1 MRPIVKLLTLV
12 ASIVLIPTVVS
23 AQAVI
28 AGTVKDSSGAVLPG
42 VTVEAA
48 SPALI
53 EKIRTHVTD
62 GTGQYRIED
71 LRPGVYSV
79 TFTLQGFNAFK
90 REGIELTGQFT
101 ATINAEL
108 KVGTLAETITVT
120 GETPV
125 VDIQS
130 ARREMTLNNDVLK
143 AIPTARSYGA
153 MVTVVPGV
161 NTNLNDVVSGT
172 ATTQFPIHGG
182 RNNEGRLMIDG
193 LNIGNPPGGN
203 QPASYIADV
212 GNAQEVT
219 FTTAGGLGESETAGL
234 VMNVVPKTGGNS
246 TIGSVAYSGSGEAL
260 QSNNYTDELKA
271 QGLTTPIPLTKVYD
285 LNGAIGGPIK
295 KDRIWYFVNARTQ
308 GNTKKIANVY
318 NNLNAGDPTK
328 WLYSPDLTNQA
339 YNDRTSENVSLRLTW
354 QATPRNK
361 IGGFWDEQANCR
373 KCTGLTTGITDPPR
387 VSPEARGS
395 GQTKPLRVPQVTWSS
410 PVTNKLL
417 LDAGFGGIYY
427 GWGNFERDPNPTH
440 DLIAVTEQCAAPI
453 TATNRT
459 GCDANGGIPGLVY
472 RSQDYGNNRAGSY
485 SWRAS
490 ASYVT
495 GRQSVKVGYQGT
507 YLSDIRTWAGNSQN
521 LAFRL
526 NNGVP
531 NQLTE
536 YISPWVNNALG
547 AWHAVF
553 VQDQYTA
560 GKLTLQG
567 ALRFDHSSSWY
578 PEQTEGPS
586 RFFPQA
592 VVIPETKGVT
602 GYKDIT
608 PRMGVAY
615 DLFGN
620 GRTAVKANLGKYLEG
635 MGLGSTWGNA
645 NPTLRM
651 PLSPGVSTFGPAG
664 VTRAWTDANNNFI
677 PDCNLQ
683 DPNLQ
688 DLRSAGGD
696 FCAAL
701 QNRAFGT
708 ATLTNNFDPALLTG
722 WGVRSSDWT
731 LGASVQ
737 QQLSARSS
745 VEIAYT
751 RRWYRGFTV
760 TDNLATA
767 NSDWQEYSI
776 TAPSDPRL
784 PGGGGYVVSGLY
796 DLNPTKFGQVN
807 NFIELAEH
815 HDLGEWKNN
824 FNGVDVTLNV
834 RLRNGW
840 TFQGGTSTGQGA
852 GDNCEVR
859 RNLPELTGNLIQG
872 LPGINTSPVNTTN
885 PYCKVD
891 YGWLTQFR
899 ALSNYVIPKIDVQ
912 FSGVFQSKPGPILA
926 ANWAAPSSAVT
937 QALGRAP
944 AGNPANV
951 TINLLAPGEM
961 YGDRLNQLDF
971 RVGKIF
977 RFGRTRTLVSADL
990 YNALNSSAVLTYNNA
1005 FVPGGTW
1012 LQPQTVLTA
1021 RLIKFAAEIT
1031 F

>member
-1 MRPIVKLLTLV
+1 MRPIVRILALLV
-12 ASIVLIPTVVS
+12 SIVLLPTLVS

-42 VTVEAA
+42 VTVEAT

-53 EKIRTHVTD
+53 EKVRTHVTD

-71 LRPGVYSV
+71 LRPGVYAI
-79 TFTLQGFNAFK
+79 TYTLQGFNTFK
-90 REGIELTGQFT
+90 REGIELTGSFT
-101 ATINAEL
+101 ATVNVEL
-108 KVGTLAETITVT
+108 KVGALTETITVS
-120 GETPV
+120 GESPV

-130 ARREMTLNNDVLK
+130 ARREVTINNDVLK

-246 TIGSVAYSGSGEAL
+246 TTGSVAYSGSGEAL
-260 QSNNYTDELKA
+260 QSDNYTDELKA

-285 LNGAIGGPIK
+285 LNGAVGGPIK
-295 KDRIWYFVNARTQ
+295 RDRVWYFVNARTQ
-308 GNTKKIANVY
+308 GSEKKIANVY
-318 NNLNAGDPTK
+318 YNLNAGDATK
-328 WLYSPDLTNQA
+328 WLYSPDLNNQA
-339 YNDRTSENVSLRLTW
+339 YNDRKSENVSLRLTW
-354 QATPRNK
+354 QVTPRNK

-373 KCTGLTTGITDPPR
+373 TCTGLTTGITDPPR
-387 VSPEARGS
+387 VSPEARGV
-395 GQTKPLRVPQVTWSS
+395 GMTKPLRVPQVTWSS
-410 PVTNKLL
+410 PYTNKLL

-440 DLIAVTEQCAAPI
+440 DLINVVEQCPA
-453 TATNRT
+453 
-459 GCDANGGIPGLVY
+459 GCAANGGIPGLVY

-490 ASYVT
+490 AAYVT
-495 GRQSVKVGYQGT
+495 GRQSFKVGYQGT
-507 YLSDIRTWAGNSQN
+507 YLSDIRTWSDNTQN
-521 LAFRL
+521 LQYRVA
-526 NNGVP
+526 NGVP

-536 YISPWVNNALG
+536 YISPWINNALG

-553 VQDQYTA
+553 VQDQWTA
-560 GKLTLQG
+560 GRVTLQG

-586 RFFPQA
+586 RLLPQS
-592 VVIPETKGVT
+592 VVIPETKGVS

-608 PRMGVAY
+608 PRMGAAY

-635 MGLGSTWGNA
+635 QGNSNNWANA
-645 NPTLRM
+645 NPTLRF
-651 PLSPGVSTFGPAG
+651 PVSPGVTTFGPPG
-664 VTRAWTDANNNFI
+664 VTRTWTDRNSDFKV
-677 PDCNLQ
+677 DCDLLN
-683 DPNLQ
+683 PNAQ
-688 DLRSAGGD
+688 STTVD
-696 FCAAL
+696 FCGAL
-701 QNRAFGT
+701 QNQAFGT
-708 ATLTNNFDPALLTG
+708 PTFTRNFDPALLTG
-722 WGVRSSDWT
+722 WGVRASDWT

-737 QQLSARSS
+737 QQLTARSS
-745 VEIAYT
+745 VEVAYT

-760 TDNLATA
+760 IDNLAA
-767 NSDWQEYSI
+767 SNSEYQQYSI
-776 TAPSDPRL
+776 TAPLDPRL

-796 DLNPTKFGQVN
+796 DISPTKFGQVN
-807 NFIELAEH
+807 ELVEDSVQ
-815 HDLGEWKNN
+815 HDLGNWKNN

-859 RNLPELTGNLIQG
+859 ASLPELSVNLIQG

-899 ALSNYVIPKIDVQ
+899 ALSNYVIPKIDIQ
-912 FSGVFQSKPGPILA
+912 FSGVFQSKPGALLA
-926 ANWAAPSSAVT
+926 ANWAAPASVVQ

-944 AGNPANV
+944 AGNVPNV

-971 RVGKIF
+971 RVGKVL
-977 RFGRTRTLVSADL
+977 RFGRTRTLISADL

-1005 FVPGGTW
+1005 FVPNGTW
-1012 LQPQTVLTA
+1012 LQPQTVLTG

>member
-1 MRPIVKLLTLV
+1 MRPIVKLLTSV
-12 ASIVLIPTVVS
+12 ASVVLIPTVVS

-28 AGTVKDSSGAVLPG
+28 AGTVRDTSGAVLPG
-42 VTVEAA
+42 VTVEAT

-53 EKIRTHVTD
+53 EKVRTHVTD

-79 TFTLQGFNAFK
+79 TFTLQGFTAFK

-108 KVGTLAETITVT
+108 RVGTLAETITVT

-130 ARREMTLNNDVLK
+130 ARREVTINNDVLK
-143 AIPTARSYGA
+143 AIPTARNYAA
-153 MVTVVPGV
+153 MVGVVPGV
-161 NTNLNDVVSGT
+161 NTNLNDVITST

-182 RNNEGRLMIDG
+182 RNNEGRMLIDG
-193 LNIGNPPGGN
+193 LNVGNPPGGN
-203 QPASYIADV
+203 QPTSYIADV

-219 FTTAGGLGESETAGL
+219 FTTAGGLGESETGGL

-246 TIGSVAYSGSGEAL
+246 TTGSIAYAGTGEKL
-260 QSNNYTDELKA
+260 QSNNYNDELKA
-271 QGLTTPIPLTKVYD
+271 QGLTTPIPLTKAWD
-285 LNGAIGGPIK
+285 LNGAVGGPIK
-295 KDRIWYFVNARTQ
+295 RDRLWYFANARTQ
-308 GNTKKIANVY
+308 GGTKKIANIY
-318 NNLNAGDPTK
+318 YNLNAGDATK
-328 WLYSPDLTNQA
+328 WLYAPDLNNQA

-354 QATPRNK
+354 QASPRNK
-361 IGGFWDEQANCR
+361 ISGFWDEQANCR
-373 KCTGLTTGITDPPR
+373 SCTGLTTGITDPPR
-387 VSPEARGS
+387 VSPEARG
-395 GQTKPLRVPQVTWSS
+395 TATVKPLRVPQVSWSS

-440 DLIAVTEQCAAPI
+440 DLTSVSEQCAA
-453 TATNRT
+453 
-459 GCDANGGIPGLVY
+459 GCAANGGIPGLEY
-472 RSQDYGNNRAGSY
+472 RAQAWGDNRAASY
-485 SWRAS
+485 PWRAS

-495 GRQSVKVGYQGT
+495 GRQSIKFGYQGN
-507 YLSDIRTWAGNSQN
+507 YMSDIRTWSVNSQN
-521 LAFRL
+521 LQFRL

-531 NQLTE
+531 NRLTE
-536 YISPWVNNALG
+536 FISPWVNDAKG
-547 AWHAVF
+547 IWHAVF

-560 GKLTLQG
+560 GRLTLQG

-578 PEQTEGPS
+578 PEQVEGPS
-586 RFFPQA
+586 RFLPQA

-615 DLFGN
+615 DMFGN
-620 GRTAVKANLGKYLEG
+620 GRTAVKFNLGKYLEG
-635 MGLGSTWGNA
+635 MGLSNNWANA
-645 NPTLRM
+645 NPTLRL
-651 PLSPGVSTFGPAG
+651 PRSPDVSVFGPAG
-664 VTRAWTDANNNFI
+664 VTRTWTDRNNDFNV
-677 PDCNLQ
+677 DCNLS
-683 DPNLQ
+683 DPNAQ
-688 DLRSAGGD
+688 STTVD
-696 FCAAL
+696 FCGAL
-701 QNRAFGT
+701 QNLAFGT
-708 ATLTNNFDPALLTG
+708 STLTNNYDPALLTG

-745 VEIAYT
+745 IEIAYT

-767 NSDWQEYSI
+767 NSEWQEYSI

-796 DLNPTKFGQVN
+796 DVVPTKFGQVN
-807 NFIELAEH
+807 NFIELSEH
-815 HDLGEWKNN
+815 HDLGNWKNN

-840 TFQGGTSTGQGA
+840 TFQGGTSTGQGS

-859 RNLPELTGNLIQG
+859 ANLPELNANLVQG
-872 LPGINTSPVNTTN
+872 LPGINTSVVNTTN
-885 PYCKVD
+885 PYCNVD

-899 ALSNYVIPKIDVQ
+899 AISNYIIPKIDVQ
-912 FSGVFQSKPGPILA
+912 FSGVFQSKPGALLA
-926 ANWAAPSSAVT
+926 ANWAAPASTV
-937 QALGRAP
+937 QNALGRAP
-944 AGNPANV
+944 AGNVPNV
-951 TINLLAPGEM
+951 TINLLPPGEM
-961 YGDRLNQLDF
+961 YGDRVNQLDF
-971 RVGKIF
+971 RVGKVL
-977 RFGRTRTLVSADL
+977 RFGRTRTLISADL
-990 YNALNSSAVLTYNNA
+990 YNSLNSSAVLTYNNN

-1012 LQPQTVLTA
+1012 LQPQTVISG
-1021 RLIKFAAEIT
+1021 RLVKIAAEIT